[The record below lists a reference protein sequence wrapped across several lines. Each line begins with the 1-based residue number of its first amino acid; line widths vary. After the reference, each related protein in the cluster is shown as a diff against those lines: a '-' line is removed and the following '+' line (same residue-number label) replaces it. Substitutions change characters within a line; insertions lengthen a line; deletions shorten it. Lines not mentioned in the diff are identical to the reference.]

1 MAGFVSVPTMDA
13 LIRAAR
19 STAGLELLLVF
30 GSRARGDARP
40 GADWDFG
47 HLASGAFDKL
57 GMLASLVET
66 LGDDRID
73 LVDLRSA
80 GGLLRYR
87 AARDGRLVYEATPDL
102 FDHYRLE
109 AALFWCDAA
118 PVLLRGYDEVLEAL
132 PR

>member
-1 MAGFVSVPTMDA
+1 MAGPVSVTTMDA
-13 LIRAAR
+13 LVRTAR
-19 STAGLELLLVF
+19 STAGLDLLLLF

-47 HLASGAFDKL
+47 HLASGAVDIP
-57 GMLASLVET
+57 GMLAALVET

-73 LVDLRSA
+73 LVDLRTA

-102 FDHYRLE
+102 FDHFRLE
-109 AALFWCDAA
+109 AALFWADTA
-118 PVLLRGYDEVLEAL
+118 PVLRRGYDEVLEAL
-132 PR
+132 VR